1 MMWLVVQA
9 AIFLAVLGGCTTWP
23 STPLHKPFFRL
34 DSAES
39 KWIPAL
45 IRKHDPILAKCN
57 DAGSCDHAYF
67 VRGLIGLY
75 ESREVAENYF
85 EKVIAIAPKGQLAA
99 SSKIWIQ
106 LLRDH
111 PAPASISWLEAVVA
125 APVIANTNASLA
137 RTAERLVRELLAV
150 EGVVQQLRSV
160 KEDDEQMADILQR
173 ELTDRERK
181 IESLSKKAEAASVQN
196 LQRQL
201 AERDRKIED
210 LSAQLEALK
219 RIDQEMR
226 DKVRPIR
233 PPSTTVPPPVADTT
247 P

>member
-1 MMWLVVQA
+1 
-9 AIFLAVLGGCTTWP
+9 
-23 STPLHKPFFRL
+23 
-34 DSAES
+34 
-39 KWIPAL
+39 
-45 IRKHDPILAKCN
+45 
-57 DAGSCDHAYF
+57 
-67 VRGLIGLY
+67 LIGLY
-75 ESREVAENYF
+75 ESREISENYF
-85 EKVIAIAPKGQLAA
+85 EKVMTVAPKSRLAA
-99 SSKIWIQ
+99 SSKLWIQ

-111 PAPASISWLEAVVA
+111 PAPASMSWFEAVVA
-125 APVIANTNASLA
+125 APVIANTNATIST
-137 RTAERLVRELLAV
+137 TAEQLVRELLAM
-150 EGVVQQLRSV
+150 EGVVQQLRSL
-160 KEDDEQMADILQR
+160 KEDDEHMADNLQR

-196 LQRQL
+196 LQKQL

-233 PPSTTVPPPVADTT
+233 PPSTTVPPPVVDIT

>member
-1 MMWLVVQA
+1 
-9 AIFLAVLGGCTTWP
+9 
-23 STPLHKPFFRL
+23 
-34 DSAES
+34 
-39 KWIPAL
+39 
-45 IRKHDPILAKCN
+45 
-57 DAGSCDHAYF
+57 
-67 VRGLIGLY
+67 
-75 ESREVAENYF
+75 
-85 EKVIAIAPKGQLAA
+85 
-99 SSKIWIQ
+99 
-106 LLRDH
+106 
-111 PAPASISWLEAVVA
+111 
-125 APVIANTNASLA
+125 LA

-150 EGVVQQLRSV
+150 EGVVQQLRSM
-160 KEDDEQMADILQR
+160 KEDDEQMADVLQR

-201 AERDRKIED
+201 AERDRKIDD

-233 PPSTTVPPPVADTT
+233 PPSTTVSPPAVDTT

>member
-1 MMWLVVQA
+1 MIWLVIPAV
-9 AIFLAVLGGCTTWP
+9 IFGAVLGGCTTWP
-23 STPLHKPFFRL
+23 SAPLHKPFFRL
-34 DSAES
+34 DHRES
-39 KWIPAL
+39 RWIPAL
-45 IRKHDPILAKCN
+45 IRKHEPVLAKCA
-57 DAGSCDHAYF
+57 DVGTCDHAYF
-67 VRGLIGLY
+67 VRGLVGLY

-85 EKVIAIAPKGQLAA
+85 GKVIAVAPNGQLAA

-106 LLRDH
+106 LLREH
-111 PAPASISWLEAVVA
+111 PAPASLSWPEAVVA
-125 APVIANTNASLA
+125 APVIANTNSALA
-137 RTAERLVRELLAV
+137 MTAERLVRELLRT
-150 EGVVQQLRSV
+150 EGVIQQLRSM

-173 ELTDRERK
+173 ELTDRDRK
-181 IESLSKKAEAASVQN
+181 KKTEAASVQS
-196 LQRQL
+196 LQKQL

-233 PPSTTVPPPVADTT
+233 PPSTTAPLSVPDTT

>member
-1 MMWLVVQA
+1 MIWLVIPA
-9 AIFLAVLGGCTTWP
+9 AIFGAILGGCTTWP
-23 STPLHKPFFRL
+23 SAPLHKPFFRL
-34 DSAES
+34 DPGES

-45 IRKHDPILAKCN
+45 IRKHEPVLAKCA
-57 DAGSCDHAYF
+57 DLGSCDHAYF
-67 VRGLIGLY
+67 VRGLVGLY

-85 EKVIAIAPKGQLAA
+85 GKVIAIAPKGQLAV

-106 LLRDH
+106 LLREH

-125 APVIANTNASLA
+125 SPVIANTNGALA
-137 RTAERLVRELLAV
+137 QTAERLVRELLRT
-150 EGVVQQLRSV
+150 EGVIQQLRSM
-160 KEDDEQMADILQR
+160 KEDDEQMADVLQR

-181 IESLSKKAEAASVQN
+181 IESLSKKAEAISVQS
-196 LQRQL
+196 LQKQL

-233 PPSTTVPPPVADTT
+233 PPSTTAPLHVPDAT